1 MDDKFESKFTNYQG
15 KYRNRSVTKSV
26 IYIKAKC
33 KQLMKNAIVPCI
45 DIRLILSCF
54 FL

>member
-1 MDDKFESKFTNYQG
+1 MDDKFESKFTNFQG

-26 IYIKAKC
+26 IFIKAKG
-33 KQLMKNAIVPCI
+33 KQLMKNTIVSCI
-45 DIRLILSCF
+45 DTRWILSCF

>member
-1 MDDKFESKFTNYQG
+1 MYDKFESKFTNFQG

-26 IYIKAKC
+26 IFIKAKY

-45 DIRLILSCF
+45 NTRLILSCF